1 MMNYPVLEHPGPK
14 AFAHRGGASEA
25 PENTLPAF
33 QHAADL
39 GYVYLETD
47 VHLTADGVLMAFHD
61 DQLDRTTDAVGAIA
75 DLPYSELASVR
86 VDGRE
91 PIPRFADLLE
101 AFPHA
106 RFNVDPKAD
115 DSVEPLAALLLARRD
130 VNRVCIGAFSDER
143 ITRMQ
148 TLCGP
153 ELCTSSGPKAFSRF
167 LARSKGGVPPRNA
180 PHPVFQVPLAHKG
193 IRIVTPRLV
202 RNAHRAGAEV
212 HVWTI
217 DEPAVMH
224 ELLDMGVDGVMTDK
238 PILLKSVLQE
248 RGEWFGT
255 D

>member
-1 MMNYPVLEHPGPK
+1 
-14 AFAHRGGASEA
+14 
-25 PENTLPAF
+25 
-33 QHAADL
+33 
-39 GYVYLETD
+39 
-47 VHLTADGVLMAFHD
+47 
-61 DQLDRTTDAVGAIA
+61 
-75 DLPYSELASVR
+75 
-86 VDGRE
+86 
-91 PIPRFADLLE
+91 
-101 AFPHA
+101 
-106 RFNVDPKAD
+106 
-115 DSVEPLAALLLARRD
+115 
-130 VNRVCIGAFSDER
+130 
-143 ITRMQ
+143 
-148 TLCGP
+148 
-153 ELCTSSGPKAFSRF
+153 
-167 LARSKGGVPPRNA
+167 